1 MVLTSGGGS
10 SSAPAA
16 AAAARRAA
24 RRRARC
30 ARARFAPTKRGKMA
44 SSAVWQVLTLRT
56 NPNIILCSL
65 GSFMHLSILG
75 TIMT

>member
-1 MVLTSGGGS
+1 
-10 SSAPAA
+10 
-16 AAAARRAA
+16 
-24 RRRARC
+24 
-30 ARARFAPTKRGKMA
+30 MA